1 MCPFH
6 ALQLHQY
13 WNFLVQSR
21 PVPMWSATC
30 HAVPMDRPLVTVHV
44 SQTIT
49 VVVVARCYSLL
60 GQAVLVSGR

>member
-1 MCPFH
+1 M
-6 ALQLHQY
+6 AI
-13 WNFLVQSR
+13 QSR